1 MSASDD
7 RPRLA
12 RARRLLLD
20 KGGWID
26 ALSPGTYGIRVLP
39 DRRARV
45 VMRLNEGEF
54 LALTRQPGLAVRT
67 GGGWQARRAAAAD
80 AGVSA
85 GGAPGRIAAVEAR
98 LLPDGSLAPVRV
110 NLGES
115 AIAWLARRKD
125 TAGRPWLTPAEVAA
139 GLRLTRDAELALK
152 GPSLTQRWDALPRS
166 GAGTSARVEPGEA
179 ALAAGRRVARALE
192 AAGPRL
198 APMLEA
204 VCIRSSALQAA
215 EGQLGLRRRQGK
227 TVLKHALQAL
237 AEHYGRG

>member
-1 MSASDD
+1 MSLRTD
-7 RPRLA
+7 

-20 KGGWID
+20 KGGWIESTSSG
-26 ALSPGTYGIRVLP
+26 AYVLRILP

-45 VMRLNEGEF
+45 VLRLDEAEF
-54 LALTRQPGLAVRT
+54 AALARDPGLAMRT
-67 GGGWQARRAAAAD
+67 GGGFQARRAAGANR
-80 AGVSA
+80 AGPA
-85 GGAPGRIAAVEAR
+85 GGAPGRIDALETR
-98 LLPDGSLAPVRV
+98 TLPDGATLPVRV
-110 NLGES
+110 NLGDS

-125 TAGRPWLTPAEVAA
+125 AAGRPWLTPTEVAA
-139 GLRLTRDAELALK
+139 GLRLTRDAELAMK

-166 GAGTSARVEPGEA
+166 GAGTAARVEPGET
-179 ALAAGRRVARALE
+179 ALAAGRRVATALA

-237 AEHYGRG
+237 ADHYGAG

>member
-1 MSASDD
+1 MSLRYD
-7 RPRLA
+7 

-20 KGGWID
+20 KGGWIE
-26 ALSPGTYGIRVLP
+26 ATTPGVYVLRILP

-45 VMRLNEGEF
+45 VLRLDESEF
-54 LALTRQPGLAVRT
+54 TALARDPGLAVRK
-67 GGGWQARRAAAAD
+67 GGGFQARRASGANR
-80 AGVSA
+80 AGLS
-85 GGAPGRIAAVEAR
+85 GDAPGRIDAIETR
-98 LLPDGSLAPVRV
+98 TLPDGATLPVRV
-110 NLGES
+110 NLGDS

-125 TAGRPWLTPAEVAA
+125 AAGRPWLTPTEVAA
-139 GLRLTRDAELALK
+139 GLRLTRDAELAMK

-166 GAGTSARVEPGEA
+166 GAGTAARVEPGET
-179 ALAAGRRVARALE
+179 ALAAGRRVAAALA

-237 AEHYGRG
+237 AEHYGTG

>member
-1 MSASDD
+1 MSLRTD
-7 RPRLA
+7 

-20 KGGWID
+20 KGGWIESTSSG
-26 ALSPGTYGIRVLP
+26 AYVLRILP

-45 VMRLNEGEF
+45 VLRLDEAEF
-54 LALTRQPGLAVRT
+54 AALARDPGLAMRT
-67 GGGWQARRAAAAD
+67 GGGFHARRAAGANR
-80 AGVSA
+80 AGPA
-85 GGAPGRIAAVEAR
+85 GGAPGRIDAIETR
-98 LLPDGSLAPVRV
+98 TLPDGATLPVRV
-110 NLGES
+110 NLGDS

-125 TAGRPWLTPAEVAA
+125 AAGRPWLTPTEVAA
-139 GLRLTRDAELALK
+139 GLRLTRDAELAMK

-166 GAGTSARVEPGEA
+166 GAGTAARVEPGEA
-179 ALAAGRRVARALE
+179 ALAAGRRVAAALA

-237 AEHYGRG
+237 ADHYGAG

>member
-1 MSASDD
+1 MSLRTD
-7 RPRLA
+7 

-20 KGGWID
+20 KGGWIE
-26 ALSPGTYGIRVLP
+26 ATAPGVYVLRILP

-45 VMRLNEGEF
+45 VLRLDESEF
-54 LALTRQPGLAVRT
+54 TALVRDPGLAVRT
-67 GGGWQARRAAAAD
+67 GGGFQARRAARANRD
-80 AGVSA
+80 DSS
-85 GGAPGRIAAVEAR
+85 GGAPGRIDAIETR
-98 LLPDGSLAPVRV
+98 TLPDGASLPVRV
-110 NLGES
+110 NLGDS

-125 TAGRPWLTPAEVAA
+125 TAGRPWLTPTEVAA
-139 GLRLTRDAELALK
+139 GLRLTRDAELAMK

-166 GAGTSARVEPGEA
+166 GAGTAARVEPGDA
-179 ALAAGRRVARALE
+179 ALAAGRRVAAALQ

-237 AEHYGRG
+237 AEHYGTG

>member
-1 MSASDD
+1 MSLRTD
-7 RPRLA
+7 

-20 KGGWID
+20 KGGWIE
-26 ALSPGTYGIRVLP
+26 ATTPGVYVLRILP

-45 VMRLNEGEF
+45 VLRLDEAEF
-54 LALTRQPGLAVRT
+54 TALARDPGLAMRK
-67 GGGWQARRAAAAD
+67 GGGFQARRAAGAHRP
-80 AGVSA
+80 GPA
-85 GGAPGRIAAVEAR
+85 GGAPGRIDAIETR
-98 LLPDGSLAPVRV
+98 TLPDGTTLPVRV
-110 NLGES
+110 NLGDS

-125 TAGRPWLTPAEVAA
+125 AAGRPWLTPLEVAA
-139 GLRLTRDAELALK
+139 GLRLTRDAELAMK

-166 GAGTSARVEPGEA
+166 GAGTAARVEPGEA

-198 APMLEA
+198 AAMLEA
-204 VCIRSSALQAA
+204 VCIRGSALQAA

-237 AEHYGRG
+237 AEHYGTG

>member
-1 MSASDD
+1 MSVRTD
-7 RPRLA
+7 

-20 KGGWID
+20 KDGWIE
-26 ALSPGTYGIRVLP
+26 ATTPGVYVLRLLP

-45 VMRLNEGEF
+45 VLRLDESEF
-54 LALTRQPGLAVRT
+54 TALARDPGLAVRK
-67 GGGWQARRAAAAD
+67 GGGFRARRAAGANRP
-80 AGVSA
+80 GPS
-85 GGAPGRIAAVEAR
+85 GGAPGRIDAIETR
-98 LLPDGSLAPVRV
+98 TLPDGASLPVRV
-110 NLGES
+110 NLGDS

-125 TAGRPWLTPAEVAA
+125 AAGRPWLTPTEVAA
-139 GLRLTRDAELALK
+139 GLRLTRDAELAMK

-166 GAGTSARVEPGEA
+166 GAGTAARVEPGEA
-179 ALAAGRRVARALE
+179 ALAAGRRVAAALE

-237 AEHYGRG
+237 AEHYGTG